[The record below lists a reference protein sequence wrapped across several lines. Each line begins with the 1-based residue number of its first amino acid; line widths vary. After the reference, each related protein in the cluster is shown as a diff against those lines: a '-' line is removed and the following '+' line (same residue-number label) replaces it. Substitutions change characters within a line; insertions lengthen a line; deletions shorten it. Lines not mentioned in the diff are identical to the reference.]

1 MLEEVPGFV
10 ELFEAG
16 TASADVA
23 FGIEAEAGAF
33 GEGVGGDYVPE
44 VEREDVG
51 DEDVD
56 VGGGVVA
63 FFLLVGV
70 GGLDLV
76 SVGVEGFG
84 AFDLD
89 APGARAGVEDEV
101 VALAVAPGLGD
112 GVSESGGFEDE
123 GGFGAL
129 SGALGVRM
137 LALFGSGVGLG
148 VNRFYC

>member
-1 MLEEVPGFV
+1 MLEEAPGFAV
-10 ELFEAG
+10 LFEAG

-23 FGIEAEAGAF
+23 FGIETEAGAG

-44 VEREDVG
+44 IEREDVG

-56 VGGGVVA
+56 VGAGVVA

-76 SVGVEGFG
+76 SVGVEGLG
-84 AFDLD
+84 AFDLN

-101 VALAVAPGLGD
+101 VTLAVAPGLGD
-112 GVSESGGFEDE
+112 GVSEAGGFDYE
-123 GGFGAL
+123 GGFG
-129 SGALGVRM
+129 
-137 LALFGSGVGLG
+137 
-148 VNRFYC
+148 